1 MCSILKPMFA
11 TTLNI
16 YTFARPEELGTLYT
30 TTNYN
35 GGLFEP
41 RAAAATG
48 SVWRDWGLSTNFCN

>member
-1 MCSILKPMFA
+1 MFA

-48 SVWRDWGLSTNFCN
+48 SVWRDWGLSTNFCD